1 MKNEYII
8 WGIAPGQK
16 DEDILFT
23 NAQNLAEA
31 KKVVSILESEHNC
44 KNCKIQ
50 IIDFSQKIDFSK
62 TLNI

>member
-16 DEDILFT
+16 HEDILFT

-31 KKVVSILESEHNC
+31 KKVVSILESKHNC

>member
-1 MKNEYII
+1 MKNEYVI

-31 KKVVSILESEHNC
+31 KKVMSITV
-44 KNCKIQ
+44 KIARS
-50 IIDFSQKIDFSK
+50 I
-62 TLNI
+62 

>member
-16 DEDILFT
+16 HEDILFT

-31 KKVVSILESEHNC
+31 KKVVSILESKHNC

-62 TLNI
+62 TLNL